1 MLARKRH
8 CFSDDY
14 EAVAHLITIEIAH
27 GHLVL
32 SIMKDGIALRLT
44 AGKVAK
50 FTANLSHFRC

>member
-27 GHLVL
+27 GHLD
-32 SIMKDGIALRLT
+32 SGRLPRNIRT
-44 AGKVAK
+44 WVVARE
-50 FTANLSHFRC
+50 FS